1 MNRISTM
8 KNDNDLKMVVTL
20 WPWLQ
25 PQQFYRKVILDLTQR
40 GIKTITRLG
49 EYVQDKKWIPK
60 MLIFHLTYDNL
71 LCYYTYELYL
81 TLFITY

>member
-1 MNRISTM
+1 M

-40 GIKTITRLG
+40 EIKAITRLE

-60 MLIFHLTYDNL
+60 
-71 LCYYTYELYL
+71 LY
-81 TLFITY
+81 